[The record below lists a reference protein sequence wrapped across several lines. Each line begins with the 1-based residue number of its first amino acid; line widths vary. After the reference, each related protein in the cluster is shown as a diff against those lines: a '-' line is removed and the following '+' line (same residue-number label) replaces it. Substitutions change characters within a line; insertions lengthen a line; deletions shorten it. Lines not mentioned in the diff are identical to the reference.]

1 MALTLDQIHPAR
13 PAAFAEETQ
22 MIEQVRKKLRFRA
35 GHRGFREMD
44 LFMEAFAEAYLE
56 RFGESDLEEFERI
69 LDIPD
74 QDVYSWITGQAAPPE
89 TARSRVLDLVL
100 AFRYPASQSDPT
112 PGQG

>member
-1 MALTLDQIHPAR
+1 
-13 PAAFAEETQ
+13 

-44 LFMEAFAEAYLE
+44 LFMEAFAASYLD
-56 RFGESDLEEFERI
+56 RFGEAELKEFEQV

-89 TARSRVLDLVL
+89 SARTRVLDLVL
-100 AFRYPASQSDPT
+100 TFRYPASQSDPK
-112 PGQG
+112 PEQG